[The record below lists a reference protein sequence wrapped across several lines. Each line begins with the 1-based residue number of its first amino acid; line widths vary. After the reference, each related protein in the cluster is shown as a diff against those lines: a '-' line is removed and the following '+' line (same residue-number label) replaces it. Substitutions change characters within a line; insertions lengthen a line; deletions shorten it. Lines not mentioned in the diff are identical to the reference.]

1 MFITAVCLLFL
12 YINPLAPVPPV
23 TGHDKPCLFFHFW
36 RHHFWPKLVSFILNF
51 CRRKRSFQWCPDQ
64 SYRLNGA
71 WDMHIN
77 AQKDE
82 WKTQGK
88 TSCHY
93 TWLLRCNLKL
103 AASMT
108 LSYKYFNRKQAQ
120 QKVNHCTKK
129 KRKEEKGKGKNRL
142 ALDFFS
148 PGECF
153 SCCFNVDTVWLLLG
167 FFLRISGSAWL
178 KLDCLI
184 DHTWKEQKHRS
195 SGTKHSL

>member
-1 MFITAVCLLFL
+1 
-12 YINPLAPVPPV
+12 
-23 TGHDKPCLFFHFW
+23 
-36 RHHFWPKLVSFILNF
+36 
-51 CRRKRSFQWCPDQ
+51 
-64 SYRLNGA
+64 
-71 WDMHIN
+71 MHIN

-129 KRKEEKGKGKNRL
+129 KTKGKKGKGKKSKL
-142 ALDFFS
+142 EKPKDV
-148 PGECF
+148 GH
-153 SCCFNVDTVWLLLG
+153 LLVQN
-167 FFLRISGSAWL
+167 I
-178 KLDCLI
+178 
-184 DHTWKEQKHRS
+184 
-195 SGTKHSL
+195 